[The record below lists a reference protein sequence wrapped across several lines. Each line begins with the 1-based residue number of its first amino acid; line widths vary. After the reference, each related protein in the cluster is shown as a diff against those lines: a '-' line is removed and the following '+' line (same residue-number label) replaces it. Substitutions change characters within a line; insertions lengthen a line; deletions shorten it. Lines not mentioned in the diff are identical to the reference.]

1 MSENSFALDEQ
12 QEIDFERY
20 SDYTYID
27 GRTVTLSSIEEFI
40 DRFRDEI
47 EKSSNSITFIQYNDD
62 ELQSAAFRL
71 TNLLSEVGAKLT
83 RGYYILRS
91 VKTYRD
97 KLVRQWDDITNK
109 ELSDGVSGKTKDIR
123 QATLANKYKMVYN
136 SIQILNRFID
146 DEIMEYINEMTIA
159 KEILSRQTSSLEIE
173 IKLASI

>member
-40 DRFRDEI
+40 DHFRDEI

-62 ELQSAAFRL
+62 GLQSAAFRL

>member
-91 VKTYRD
+91 VKTYRE